1 MIDLLLVPGYLLP
14 ELPLHHLQHFFLVL
28 LSLLKKL
35 LFHEPIKQRLLSLRQ
50 RMILELDL
58 ALRECSGLEKQGVLF
73 LVLIDFLDIEGM
85 SLVQLLQLL
94 FELKVVKT
102 LASFP
107 LSLIFFIGVSVCFWE
122 GKLF

>member
-1 MIDLLLVPGYLLP
+1 
-14 ELPLHHLQHFFLVL
+14 
-28 LSLLKKL
+28 
-35 LFHEPIKQRLLSLRQ
+35 
-50 RMILELDL
+50 MILELDL